1 MHAEVRP
8 EQPPSEEP
16 PAPEPSPPPEAVVAD
31 VVSIIITIRV
41 TAILL
46 FLFLMNNISISSIV
60 GIFLQPV
67 VSVYVVT
74 CPRN

>member
-41 TAILL
+41 AAILL

-60 GIFLQPV
+60 GIFFQPV
-67 VSVYVVT
+67 VSVYVFT

>member
-41 TAILL
+41 AAILL

-67 VSVYVVT
+67 VSVYVFT